1 MDVPEWTS
9 WPWFTHRL
17 YSQWAEMFPCRMS
30 DSDGLLYFMFPIQ
43 PCWFMF
49 TSSKPPDYEMWLQ
62 SVQPGLREGR
72 SFLQDK
78 THATCLPSVF
88 WSKPYFPPEI
98 AVACWPGCQP
108 ECGPGLIAFPFL
120 PAESASQLLSSVYL
134 FLLSPR
140 VGCVKCYYRL
150 LPLRFVSLT
159 VTFAGNLI
167 KNSSQAV
174 LGGQSVCPPGASD
187 FVLQAEG
194 NAAL

>member
-1 MDVPEWTS
+1 MLIYVHLKQT
-9 WPWFTHRL
+9 
-17 YSQWAEMFPCRMS
+17 A
-30 DSDGLLYFMFPIQ
+30 
-43 PCWFMF
+43 
-49 TSSKPPDYEMWLQ
+49 
-62 SVQPGLREGR
+62 GLRNVIAKCAAGAPR
-72 SFLQDK
+72 RTQFLQDK

-108 ECGPGLIAFPFL
+108 ECGPGLISFLFL

-159 VTFAGNLI
+159 VTFTGNLI

-174 LGGQSVCPPGASD
+174 LGGQSVCLPGASD
-187 FVLQAEG
+187 LCCRRRETLHFKGAD
-194 NAAL
+194 

>member
-1 MDVPEWTS
+1 MLIYVHLKQT
-9 WPWFTHRL
+9 
-17 YSQWAEMFPCRMS
+17 A
-30 DSDGLLYFMFPIQ
+30 
-43 PCWFMF
+43 
-49 TSSKPPDYEMWLQ
+49 
-62 SVQPGLREGR
+62 GLRNVIAKCAAGAPR
-72 SFLQDK
+72 RTQFLQDK

-108 ECGPGLIAFPFL
+108 ECGPGLISFLFL

-159 VTFAGNLI
+159 VTFTGNLI